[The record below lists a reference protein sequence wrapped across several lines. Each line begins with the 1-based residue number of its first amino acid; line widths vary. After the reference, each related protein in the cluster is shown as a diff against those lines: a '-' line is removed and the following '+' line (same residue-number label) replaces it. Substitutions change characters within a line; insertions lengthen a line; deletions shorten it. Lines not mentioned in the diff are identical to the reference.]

1 MVLILSL
8 VCQKSYLQFLQN
20 IIIFLLKEQLD
31 KDLSLSNVSLELL
44 ASSLRCVKNSHT
56 YNKSDAIYWSP
67 VLFNFD
73 LYGDWMTNTRL
84 EHLYTKLQHP
94 P

>member
-1 MVLILSL
+1 MVLISSL

-20 IIIFLLKEQLD
+20 IIISLLKEQLD

-56 YNKSDAIYWSP
+56 YNKSDARSP
-67 VLFNFD
+67 VLLNFD

>member
-1 MVLILSL
+1 MSKELLTIPTEHVS
-8 VCQKSYLQFLQN
+8 
-20 IIIFLLKEQLD
+20 LLKEPLD

-44 ASSLRCVKNSHT
+44 ASSLRCVENSHT
-56 YNKSDAIYWSP
+56 HNKSDARSSF
-67 VLFNFD
+67 LLNFD

-84 EHLYTKLQHP
+84 EHLYTMLQHP